1 MLGVLTGSG
10 FERDEAVVSTS
21 VSQFLLLELHF
32 FLELGFRVY
41 VLLMMLLTNFLY
53 LVIFVDFL
61 VWDGAN
67 SFFIYV
73 TNLSKKKDIVL
84 QKSDKISLLLGSS
97 PASFV

>member
-1 MLGVLTGSG
+1 MLGVLTGRG

>member
-1 MLGVLTGSG
+1 
-10 FERDEAVVSTS
+10 
-21 VSQFLLLELHF
+21 
-32 FLELGFRVY
+32 
-41 VLLMMLLTNFLY
+41 MLLTNFLY

-73 TNLSKKKDIVL
+73 TNLSKKKDIAL
-84 QKSDKISLLLGSS
+84 QKSDKISILLGSS